1 MPATGQKA
9 LDCFQDVLGAS
20 TLGFYHRVLTIE
32 VSSFADRL
40 QIVEG
45 QISRAAQRSGR
56 SRADIK
62 LVAVSKKFS
71 AEHIRKAYAAGV
83 RAFGENYVQEFA
95 EKRLRLEDLGDAEF
109 HFIGH
114 LQTNK
119 ARQASRLFQVLQTVD
134 SVRLLQKLDEGA
146 QQEEKNLDVLFEVKL
161 SAEQSKT
168 GAPPEGLP
176 GLLAAVETC
185 TRLRLRGLM
194 TMPPWSEN
202 AEQSRPYFKKLAA
215 LGREYGLPHLSM
227 GMSNDFEVAI
237 EEGATIIRLGTILF
251 GPRPK
256 PGTGADVVSV

>member
-1 MPATGQKA
+1 MSG
-9 LDCFQDVLGAS
+9 
-20 TLGFYHRVLTIE
+20 
-32 VSSFADRL
+32 
-40 QIVEG
+40 
-45 QISRAAQRSGR
+45 AAQRSGR

-95 EKRLRLEDLGDAEF
+95 EKRLRLEDQGDAKQGDAEF

-119 ARQASRLFQVLQTVD
+119 ARQSCRLFQVIQTVD
-134 SVRLLQKLDEGA
+134 SIRLLQKLEEGA
-146 QQEEKNLDVLFEVKL
+146 QQEEKNVDVLFEVKL

-168 GAPPEGLP
+168 GAAPEDLP
-176 GLLAAVETC
+176 GLLAAAKEC
-185 TRLRLRGLM
+185 KRLRLLGLM

-202 AEQSRPYFKKLAA
+202 AEQSRPFFKKLAA
-215 LGREYGLPHLSM
+215 LGREYCLPHLSM

-237 EEGATIIRLGTILF
+237 EEGATIVRLGTILF

-256 PGTGADVVSV
+256 PGAGADVVCV